1 MSDDRALSETD
12 AAAAADEDAYR
23 DLVNRIIRGD
33 REALAVLFAEY
44 RPRLWRTVSFRLHPR
59 LRGRIDPDDVL
70 QDAWLRAVDR
80 IHDFVRG
87 ATHSPLIWFRMIVSQ
102 TLLDLERRHLGS
114 AKRDAGRERSLH
126 GSFDGDSTST
136 SLAFHLAGQLP
147 SPSSAAANA
156 EMVGRLDVALQGMDA
171 IDREILALRHFE
183 ELTNAEAARVLE
195 LSEQA
200 ASARYVRAMRRLKQI
215 LEMLPELGG
224 LRRAP

>member
-1 MSDDRALSETD
+1 
-12 AAAAADEDAYR
+12 
-23 DLVNRIIRGD
+23 VN
-33 REALAVLFAEY
+33 
-44 RPRLWRTVSFRLHPR
+44 FRLHPR

-80 IHDFVRG
+80 IADFVRG
-87 ATHSPLIWFRMIVSQ
+87 ASQSPLIWFRMIVSQ

-114 AKRDAGRERSLH
+114 AKRSAERERSMH
-126 GSFDGDSTST
+126 GHWNGDSTST

-147 SPSSAAANA
+147 SPSSVAANA

-183 ELTNAEAARVLE
+183 ELTNAETARVLE

-215 LEMLPELGG
+215 LEMLPGMSEQW
-224 LRRAP
+224 RAANR